1 MPALRPIPP
10 AAAPGGN
17 ALPDAGDAASPYG
30 CRFSAGPP
38 GRVAR

>member
-10 AAAPGGN
+10 AAPGGN
-17 ALPDAGDAASPYG
+17 AVPDAGGTAAPYG
-30 CRFSAGPP
+30 CRFGAGAP